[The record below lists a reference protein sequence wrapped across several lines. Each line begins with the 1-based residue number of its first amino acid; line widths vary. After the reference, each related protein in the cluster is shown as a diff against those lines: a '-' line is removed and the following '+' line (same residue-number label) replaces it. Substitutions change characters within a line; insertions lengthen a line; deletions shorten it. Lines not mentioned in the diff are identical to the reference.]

1 MGEEKRVKSHFKMK
15 ITTLKRQEGED
26 TNPLKVI
33 NEEWVSCRRTDFVR
47 SLRADADKGI
57 EHKIEMVKA
66 TPVNFQINTIYIRL
80 DGEIVWI
87 FREE

>member
-33 NEEWVSCRRTDFVR
+33 NEEWVSCRRTSEKKR
-47 SLRADADKGI
+47 
-57 EHKIEMVKA
+57 
-66 TPVNFQINTIYIRL
+66 
-80 DGEIVWI
+80 
-87 FREE
+87 